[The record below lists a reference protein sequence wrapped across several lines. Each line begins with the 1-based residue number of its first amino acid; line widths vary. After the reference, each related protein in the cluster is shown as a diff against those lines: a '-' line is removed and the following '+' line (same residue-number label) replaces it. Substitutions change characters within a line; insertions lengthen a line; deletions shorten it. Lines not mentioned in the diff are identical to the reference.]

1 MRKKGQKNEKKSCVS
16 IEDLDKKFDKL
27 MRFKAQY
34 KKKLEK
40 SETADCRLEKLK
52 KILGDLDKELN
63 ESILK
68 EAGVLIDK
76 PLECHEEETGI
87 LIDNLLE
94 RHETDDI
101 TLGTWQEQE
110 TKRNLEEDKQRFILK
125 PNASASGRKQYI
137 KDIVSL
143 FKDNAHKDPEIG
155 LVGNE
160 RKPIGN

>member
-1 MRKKGQKNEKKSCVS
+1 MRKKSQKNEKKSCVS

-63 ESILK
+63 ESMLK
-68 EAGVLIDK
+68 E
-76 PLECHEEETGI
+76 TGA
-87 LIDNLLE
+87 LIDNLE
-94 RHETDDI
+94 RLETDDI

>member
-1 MRKKGQKNEKKSCVS
+1 MRKKSQKNEKKSCVS

-63 ESILK
+63 ESMLK
-68 EAGVLIDK
+68 E
-76 PLECHEEETGI
+76 TGA
-87 LIDNLLE
+87 LIDNLE
-94 RHETDDI
+94 RLETDDI

-110 TKRNLEEDKQRFILK
+110 TKKNLEEDKQRFVLK

>member
-1 MRKKGQKNEKKSCVS
+1 M
-16 IEDLDKKFDKL
+16 
-27 MRFKAQY
+27 
-34 KKKLEK
+34 EK

-63 ESILK
+63 ESMLK
-68 EAGVLIDK
+68 E
-76 PLECHEEETGI
+76 TGA
-87 LIDNLLE
+87 LIDNLE
-94 RHETDDI
+94 RLETDDI

-110 TKRNLEEDKQRFILK
+110 TKKNLEEDKQRFVLK

-137 KDIVSL
+137 KDILSL

>member
-1 MRKKGQKNEKKSCVS
+1 MRKKSQKNEKKSCVS

-40 SETADCRLEKLK
+40 SETSDCRLEKLK

-63 ESILK
+63 ESMLK
-68 EAGVLIDK
+68 ETSALIDK
-76 PLECHEEETGI
+76 LLECYEGETGA
-87 LIDNLLE
+87 LIDNLE

-143 FKDNAHKDPEIG
+143 FKDKVHKDPEIG

>member
-63 ESILK
+63 ESMLK
-68 EAGVLIDK
+68 E
-76 PLECHEEETGI
+76 TGA
-87 LIDNLLE
+87 LIDNLE
-94 RHETDDI
+94 RLETDDI

>member
-40 SETADCRLEKLK
+40 SETSDCRLEKLK

-63 ESILK
+63 ESMLK
-68 EAGVLIDK
+68 E
-76 PLECHEEETGI
+76 TGA
-87 LIDNLLE
+87 LIDNLE
-94 RHETDDI
+94 RLETDDI

>member
-1 MRKKGQKNEKKSCVS
+1 MRKKSQKNEKKSCVS

-63 ESILK
+63 ESMLK
-68 EAGVLIDK
+68 E
-76 PLECHEEETGI
+76 TGA
-87 LIDNLLE
+87 LIDNLE
-94 RHETDDI
+94 RLETDDI

-137 KDIVSL
+137 KDILSL